1 MTTRLSS
8 LFSLS
13 AVLALVPSAAFAATL
28 TATQQGVVSASA
40 PIGAQRAV
48 FLELS
53 LHAECDSAVTVNS
66 LDIRHRGLGDLNDLA
81 RVYVTDGDVRLT
93 HTRSLNQSGSPS
105 SLTFYPALKVK
116 PCETKK
122 VQIRGDFSSEAQAAG
137 EHGLI
142 VDALDAGDAEV
153 VLNKLSK
160 VPTITAVPESV
171 GNVRVELLGLNKAPR
186 YGSTAVLARI
196 RLSADGYK
204 DQEVRSITLVNRGK
218 ASDDDLQNLFI
229 RTSSKKAITDKHEAL
244 DGKRIRLTFS
254 EPLFLQHNS
263 TMLVEL
269 VGDVR
274 ASRSR
279 TISFII
285 EEPSDVEAVPAAR

>member
-1 MTTRLSS
+1 MYIRLSS
-8 LFSLS
+8 FF
-13 AVLALVPSAAFAATL
+13 AVTLGLLPSASFAATL

-48 FLELS
+48 FLEVS
-53 LHAECDSAVTVNS
+53 LHAECDSAVTVTS
-66 LDIRHRGLGDLNDLA
+66 IDVRHRGLGDVNDLA

-105 SLTFYPALKVK
+105 TLAFYPALTVK
-116 PCETKK
+116 ACETKK
-122 VQIRGDFSSEAQAAG
+122 VQIRGDFSSDAQAAG

-142 VDALDAGDAEV
+142 VDAVGAGDATV

-160 VPTITAVPESV
+160 VPTITAVPEPV

-186 YGSTAVLARI
+186 YGTSAVLARI
-196 RLSADGYK
+196 RLMSDGYK
-204 DQEVRSITLVNRGK
+204 DQEVRSIRLLNKGK
-218 ASDDDLQNLFI
+218 ASDDDLQNLFL
-229 RTSSKKAITDKHEAL
+229 RTSSKKALTDPVAAL
-244 DGKRIRLTFS
+244 DGKAIRIVFPT
-254 EPLFLQHNS
+254 PLFIRHNS
-263 TMLVEL
+263 DILVEL

-279 TISFII
+279 TISFVI
-285 EEPSDVEAVPAAR
+285 EEPSDVEAFPAAR